1 MPPLDSWMVI
11 SVRIPFLAAIPVGL
25 TLLGLIGFVVIT
37 LRRNLRQIRTLSQ
50 SVDELNREIVQSDT
64 KSVRNAYLQFIYHIS
79 HEVSNPLQSIQT
91 NLENMADCSPGEIGR
106 WKQYYAI
113 IKQEI
118 KRLFDLTENLRL
130 LSRLEPGNTPIE
142 REPVNLQS
150 VIENVIMAQTERA
163 STRNIGL
170 KYEGPNRPGK
180 VLGNRAHLH
189 QMIINLVDNSIKY
202 SKDTG
207 GEIVI
212 RLSEADHFLQI
223 TVQDDG
229 IGIPETDLPFVFDTA
244 YRSPNTLS
252 MHRSGSGL
260 GLAIVKRI
268 VEEHEGTVRADS
280 SVEDGTTVT
289 VELPVYT
296 PS

>member
-1 MPPLDSWMVI
+1 
-11 SVRIPFLAAIPVGL
+11 
-25 TLLGLIGFVVIT
+25 
-37 LRRNLRQIRTLSQ
+37 
-50 SVDELNREIVQSDT
+50 
-64 KSVRNAYLQFIYHIS
+64 
-79 HEVSNPLQSIQT
+79 
-91 NLENMADCSPGEIGR
+91 MADCSPGEVGR

-118 KRLFDLTENLRL
+118 KRVFALTENLRL
-130 LSRLEPGNTPIE
+130 LSRLEPGNAPIE

-163 STRNIGL
+163 AAKNISL

-180 VLGNRAHLH
+180 VFGNRAHLH
-189 QMIINLVDNSIKY
+189 QLIINLLDNSIKY
-202 SKDTG
+202 SKDSG

-212 RLSEADHFLQI
+212 QLSETDNSLQI
-223 TVQDDG
+223 TVRDDG
-229 IGIPETDLPFVFDTA
+229 IGIPEHDLPFVFDTA
-244 YRSPNTLS
+244 YRSPSTLTI
-252 MHRSGSGL
+252 HRSGSGL

-280 SVEDGTTVT
+280 TLGEGTTVT
-289 VELPVYT
+289 VDLPVYN